1 MWIFLIFINM
11 LPDKI
16 ALKHFNDTDYLIYQ
30 TAHEN
35 THPISWTEVIYF
47 QNKIH
52 LLFNIVITVIV
63 VFGFFTILLT
73 CFHAQS
79 T

>member
-1 MWIFLIFINM
+1 M

-16 ALKHFNDTDYLIYQ
+16 TLKQFNDTDYPIYQ
-30 TAHEN
+30 TAHEK

-52 LLFNIVITVIV
+52 LLFSIVVTVIIV
-63 VFGFFTILLT
+63 CGFFTILIT
-73 CFHAQS
+73 CFHAKSPQNK
-79 T
+79 